1 METKKT
7 GPPQPNI
14 PDATANELP
23 PEADISL
30 QLASQWQ
37 LMWWRFRKHKLALV
51 SSIVIILV
59 YLVAAFVEFL
69 APFPPD
75 RMISQLAYAPPQR
88 LRLWEKTDEG
98 LKFGMYVY
106 GYASKIDVLS
116 LQRTFTVDK
125 EQ

>member
-7 GPPQPNI
+7 GTPQPNI

-23 PEADISL
+23 PDADISV

-51 SSIVIILV
+51 SAIVVILV
-59 YLVAAFVEFL
+59 YGVAVFVEFL

-88 LRLWEKTDEG
+88 LHFWEKTEEG
-98 LKFGMYVY
+98 LKFGLHVY
-106 GYASKIDVLS
+106 GYASKINVLS
-116 LQRTFTVDK
+116 LQRTFSVD
-125 EQ
+125 